1 MGEQQRT
8 LRMPVI
14 ICNGE
19 NSRQLDESREWHM
32 VYGDET
38 SLLDLIWSLTAHMRI
53 RITLDHLTFDWI
65 GILET
70 LTTNVAT
77 NLSTLCVCVLIVPF
91 PMRIALLLVLLF
103 RRFIELSYETPKI
116 PWIDEILLLNRASNG
131 DFSVYSY
138 AIMTHHTT
146 PLYHQSIDGSGSL
159 RLPCDTDIDR
169 PFLLSMI
176 GKICA
181 DFSMLSQACDAA
193 NKYLVER
200 NAFVLDSCGISIN
213 RNEWVFASFFGFFLF
228 VPV

>member
-1 MGEQQRT
+1 MGERQRS
-8 LRMPVI
+8 LRVPVI

-19 NSRQLDESREWHM
+19 NSRQLDESNEWHM

-53 RITLDHLTFDWI
+53 RITLVHLTSFNWI
-65 GILET
+65 RNSGGANNKCSKLYQRY
-70 LTTNVAT
+70 
-77 NLSTLCVCVLIVPF
+77 VLIVPW
-91 PMRIALLLVLLF
+91 PMWSALLLVLLF

-131 DFSVYSY
+131 DFSVYIY

-146 PLYHQSIDGSGSL
+146 PLYHQSIDWSGSL
-159 RLPCDTDIDR
+159 PLPYDTDIDR

-181 DFSMLSQACDAA
+181 EFSW
-193 NKYLVER
+193 R
-200 NAFVLDSCGISIN
+200 CGQQ
-213 RNEWVFASFFGFFLF
+213 VFSRAKCFLC
-228 VPV
+228 